1 MKLISQA
8 LVKFQSQLKPVN
20 KDSENP
26 FFKSS
31 YADLSSILQAVMPLL
46 SANGLALSQPMK
58 VQDGTT
64 ILITRLIHESG
75 ESIES
80 EMILP
85 HHADPQKF
93 GALISYYKRYQLSAL
108 LSVST
113 CDEDCDANTLVP
125 EKAGNQP
132 YQQQK
137 TTQVYSSPKTSNDN
151 SEIKPAVNL
160 ASDAQKNALKRMG
173 IAFESNVSKSEA
185 SKLIEQ
191 ANKR

>member
-46 SANGLALSQPMK
+46 SAHGLALSQPMK

-64 ILITRLIHESG
+64 ILVTKLIHESG
-75 ESIES
+75 EEMTS

-85 HHADPQKF
+85 QHADPQKF

-113 CDEDCDANTLVP
+113 CDEDCDANRVSMPVNNYTQ
-125 EKAGNQP
+125 KAP
-132 YQQQK
+132 MAA
-137 TTQVYSSPKTSNDN
+137 SNN
-151 SEIKPAVNL
+151 TL

-173 IAFESNVSKSEA
+173 IAFEANVSKSEA

>member
-1 MKLISQA
+1 MKAISQA

-58 VQDGTT
+58 VQEGAT
-64 ILITRLIHESG
+64 ILITKLIHESG
-75 ESIES
+75 EEMSS

-108 LSVST
+108 LSIST

-125 EKAGNQP
+125 EKALNKSVNTPISANIGQ
-132 YQQQK
+132 
-137 TTQVYSSPKTSNDN
+137 N
-151 SEIKPAVNL
+151 SAVL
-160 ASDAQKNALKRMG
+160 ASEAQKNALKRMG
-173 IAFESNVSKSEA
+173 IAFQDKVTKAEA

>member
-46 SANGLALSQPMK
+46 SANALALSQPMK

-85 HHADPQKF
+85 QHADPQKF

-125 EKAGNQP
+125 EKAGNRSFQA
-132 YQQQK
+132 QNSISNVN
-137 TTQVYSSPKTSNDN
+137 TNTQT
-151 SEIKPAVNL
+151 KPTGAAITP

-173 IAFESNVSKSEA
+173 IAFQDNISKSEA

>member
-1 MKLISQA
+1 MKAISQA

-46 SANGLALSQPMK
+46 SANGLALSQPMR

-108 LSVST
+108 LSIST

-125 EKAGNQP
+125 EKAVNRQNQA
-132 YQQQK
+132 Q
-137 TTQVYSSPKTSNDN
+137 
-151 SEIKPAVNL
+151 KPANAPIAAPSAL

-173 IAFESNVSKSEA
+173 IAFQDNISKSEA
-185 SKLIEQ
+185 SKLIET

>member
-1 MKLISQA
+1 MPLNISQSLRIKENPMQKISQA

-31 YADLSSILQAVMPLL
+31 YADLSSILQSVMPLL

-58 VQDGTT
+58 VQDGIT
-64 ILITRLIHESG
+64 ILCTKLIHDSG
-75 ESIES
+75 ETIES

-85 HHADPQKF
+85 SHADPQKF

-113 CDEDCDANTLVP
+113 KDEDCDGNSVSMPVNNYTQKAPVAASNNT
-125 EKAGNQP
+125 
-132 YQQQK
+132 
-137 TTQVYSSPKTSNDN
+137 
-151 SEIKPAVNL
+151 L
-160 ASDAQKNALKRMG
+160 ASDAQKNAMRKMG
-173 IAFESNVSKSEA
+173 IQFLENVSKSEA
-185 SKLIEQ
+185 SRLIEQ
-191 ANKR
+191 ANKK

>member
-1 MKLISQA
+1 MKAISQA

-58 VQDGTT
+58 VQEGTT
-64 ILITRLIHESG
+64 ILITKLIHESG
-75 ESIES
+75 EEMSS

-108 LSVST
+108 LSIST

-125 EKAGNQP
+125 EKAFNKP
-132 YQQQK
+132 VN
-137 TTQVYSSPKTSNDN
+137 TPISSNIGQN
-151 SEIKPAVNL
+151 SAVL
-160 ASDAQKNALKRMG
+160 ASEAQKNALKRMG
-173 IAFESNVSKSEA
+173 IAFQDKVTKAEA

>member
-1 MKLISQA
+1 MKNISQA

-26 FFKSS
+26 FFKSA
-31 YADLSSILQAVMPLL
+31 YADLSSILQSVMPLL
-46 SANGLALSQPMK
+46 TANGLALSQPMK
-58 VQDGTT
+58 VVDGQT

-75 ESIES
+75 ETLES

-85 HHADPQKF
+85 SHADPQKF

-113 CDEDCDANTLVP
+113 KDEDDDANIIS
-125 EKAGNQP
+125 QP
-132 YQQQK
+132 RQ
-137 TTQVYSSPKTSNDN
+137 TTQPPKQVNQSSST
-151 SEIKPAVNL
+151 L
-160 ASDAQKNALKRMG
+160 ASDAQKNALTKMG
-173 IAFESNVSKSEA
+173 IYYSNDITKSEA

-191 ANKR
+191 ANKSKGK

>member
-1 MKLISQA
+1 MKNISQA

-31 YADLSSILQAVMPLL
+31 YADLSSILQSVMPLL

-58 VQDGTT
+58 VQDGMT
-64 ILITRLIHESG
+64 ILMTRLIHESG
-75 ESIES
+75 ETLES

-85 HHADPQKF
+85 PHVDPQKY

-108 LSVST
+108 LSIST
-113 CDEDCDANTLVP
+113 CDEDDDANRLVP
-125 EKAGNQP
+125 EKAFNQP
-132 YQQQK
+132 KQSN
-137 TTQVYSSPKTSNDN
+137 QV
-151 SEIKPAVNL
+151 IL
-160 ASDAQKNALKRMG
+160 ASDAQKSLLKRLG
-173 IAFESNVSKSEA
+173 VQFNIDISKNDA

-191 ANKR
+191 ANKGK